1 VAISLQK
8 FETSFWRSKTL
19 VIFKTNTV
27 LESPNL
33 VDYKIDNAK
42 SEIQKN
48 ILIRGP
54 PQGGYPNQ
62 VPLGDI
68 EYFISESVY
77 QKKFYGICSSDHQ
90 RKICPGL
97 QIFWTPAWG

>member
-33 VDYKIDNAK
+33 VNYKIDNAK

-54 PQGGYPNQ
+54 TPRW
-62 VPLGDI
+62 VPKSGS
-68 EYFISESVY
+68 F
-77 QKKFYGICSSDHQ
+77 GRH
-90 RKICPGL
+90 
-97 QIFWTPAWG
+97 

>member
-1 VAISLQK
+1 VAISIQK

-33 VDYKIDNAK
+33 EDYKIDNAK
-42 SEIQKN
+42 SKIKKT

-54 PQGGYPNQ
+54 TPRW
-62 VPLGDI
+62 VPKSGP
-68 EYFISESVY
+68 F
-77 QKKFYGICSSDHQ
+77 GRH
-90 RKICPGL
+90 
-97 QIFWTPAWG
+97 